1 VIVYIEFLDYWH
13 VSSGKS
19 AGDLYDATVLKDE
32 HGFAY
37 IGGKTIKGLVKEAM
51 DFIDKDYELKEN
63 FSNFEIA
70 LSTKEQIQNT
80 KEFLYKKVSS
90 TAIDSTTKMAKDKS
104 LRDIEV
110 VIPLTLYGEVTNVQD
125 KKKLRKALK
134 FIKRL
139 GMNRNRGLGRCKIGV
154 YHD

>member
-1 VIVYIEFLDYWH
+1 MIISIKFLDYWH
-13 VSSGKS
+13 VSSGES

-37 IGGKTIKGLVKEAM
+37 IGGKTLKGLVKEAM
-51 DFIDKDYELKEN
+51 SYIDKDYKLKES
-63 FSNFEIA
+63 FSNFELA
-70 LSTKEQIQNT
+70 LATKEHIKET

-90 TAIDSTTKMAKDKS
+90 TAIDSKTEMAKDKS

-110 VIPLTLYGEVTNVQD
+110 VIPLTLYGEVTNIHD
-125 KKKLRKALK
+125 KAKLEKALK

-139 GMNRNRGLGRCKIGV
+139 GLNRNRGLGRCEIGV
-154 YHD
+154 DND